1 MDKVLEDVLDS
12 VQSENT
18 ETSTNE
24 NQGNQDSYEGSELD
38 LDFSDFDEETNDSEA
53 ETEEETDDAND
64 EGSSND
70 IINNFA
76 TNSEKNAF
84 ASMRVQNKE
93 LQSTIN
99 ELDEIAKNVGL
110 SGYKEFLEKA
120 KENSIAKQAKSEGIS
135 VELAKKLNDMDERL
149 QAINKREEA
158 AAAEAKQA
166 KLAGTLDNFIKSNNL
181 NSSIVNK
188 LSDDLGKDGF
198 TVEQLMDMPE
208 SALNKLFSAYT
219 NVNIQKT
226 LDKKS
231 SITQE
236 MPVSQASKVD
246 GDTINKQLDDLVK
259 EIMGRN

>member
-12 VQSENT
+12 VQSEAT

-24 NQGNQDSYEGSELD
+24 SQESQDSHEDSELD
-38 LDFSDFDEETNDSEA
+38 IDLSDFEDDSEESTDSNEA
-53 ETEEETDDAND
+53 EDSTDDD
-64 EGSSND
+64 SE
-70 IINNFA
+70 ITNNFA
-76 TNSEKNAF
+76 TSSEKNAF

-93 LQSTIN
+93 LQNTVN
-99 ELDEIAKNVGL
+99 ELDIIAKSAGL
-110 SGYKEFLEKA
+110 SGYKEFLEKV
-120 KENSIAKQAKSEGIS
+120 KENSIAKQAKDEGIS
-135 VELAKKLNDMDERL
+135 LELAKKLNNIDEKL
-149 QAINKREEA
+149 EAIDKREQESVLQ
-158 AAAEAKQA
+158 AKQA
-166 KLAGTLDNFIKSNNL
+166 KLAGTLNTFMKSNNL
-181 NSSIVNK
+181 NTSILNK
-188 LSDDLGKDGF
+188 LSDDLEKDGF

-208 SALNKLFSAYT
+208 TALNKLFSAYT

-236 MPVSQASKVD
+236 MPVNQTSKVD

>member
-24 NQGNQDSYEGSELD
+24 NQENQDSHEDSELD
-38 LDFSDFDEETNDSEA
+38 IDLSDFEDDSEDSTDSNEA
-53 ETEEETDDAND
+53 EDSTDDD
-64 EGSSND
+64 SE
-70 IINNFA
+70 ITNNFA
-76 TNSEKNAF
+76 TSSEKNAF

-93 LQSTIN
+93 LQNTIN
-99 ELDEIAKNVGL
+99 ELDIIAKGAGL

-120 KENSIAKQAKSEGIS
+120 KENSIAKQAKEEGIS
-135 VELAKKLNDMDERL
+135 LELAKKLNNIDEKL
-149 QAINKREEA
+149 EAIDKREQESVYQ
-158 AAAEAKQA
+158 AKQA
-166 KLAGTLDNFIKSNNL
+166 KLAGTLNTFMKSNNL
-181 NSSIVNK
+181 NTSILNK
-188 LSDDLGKDGF
+188 LSDDLEKDGF

-208 SALNKLFSAYT
+208 TALNKLFSAYT

-236 MPVSQASKVD
+236 MPVNQTSKVD

>member
-12 VQSENT
+12 MQSENT

-24 NQGNQDSYEGSELD
+24 NQNDSYEGSELD
-38 LDFSDFDEETNDSEA
+38 LDLSDF
-53 ETEEETDDAND
+53 EEETTESDEVDEATSND
-64 EGSSND
+64 ETVEGSSD

-76 TNSEKNAF
+76 TSSEKNAF

-93 LQSTIN
+93 MQNTIN
-99 ELDEIAKNVGL
+99 ELDEIAKGAGL

-120 KENSIAKQAKSEGIS
+120 KENSVARQAKNEGIS
-135 VELAKKLNDMDERL
+135 VELAKKLNTIDERL
-149 QAINKREEA
+149 EAIDKREQA
-158 AAAEAKQA
+158 SIIEAKQA
-166 KLAGTLDNFIKSNNL
+166 KLASTLDSFIKTNNL
-181 NSSIVNK
+181 NNSIVNK

-208 SALNKLFSAYT
+208 AALNRLFGAYT
-219 NVNIQKT
+219 NVNIQKN

-231 SITQE
+231 SINQE
-236 MPVSQASKVD
+236 MPVSQASKID

>member
-24 NQGNQDSYEGSELD
+24 NQVNQDSYEGSELD
-38 LDFSDFDEETNDSEA
+38 LDFSDFEDNSTESDDVDESTSSDETVDNDTS
-53 ETEEETDDAND
+53 
-64 EGSSND
+64 D

-120 KENSIAKQAKSEGIS
+120 KENSIAKQAKNEGIS
-135 VELAKKLNDMDERL
+135 VELAKKINDMEGRL
-149 QAINKREEA
+149 EAINKKEQEA
-158 AAAEAKQA
+158 AVEAKQA
-166 KLAGTLDNFIKSNNL
+166 KLASTLDSFIKSNNL
-181 NSSIVNK
+181 NNSIINK

-198 TVEQLMDMPE
+198 TVEQLMEMPE
-208 SALNKLFSAYT
+208 AALNKLFSAYT

-231 SITQE
+231 SINQE
-236 MPVSQASKVD
+236 MPVSQVSKVD

>member
-24 NQGNQDSYEGSELD
+24 NQVNQDSYEGSELD
-38 LDFSDFDEETNDSEA
+38 LDFSDFEDNSTESDDVDESTSSDETVDNDTS
-53 ETEEETDDAND
+53 
-64 EGSSND
+64 D

-120 KENSIAKQAKSEGIS
+120 KENSIAKQAKNEGIS
-135 VELAKKLNDMDERL
+135 VELAKKINDMEGRL
-149 QAINKREEA
+149 EAINK
-158 AAAEAKQA
+158 
-166 KLAGTLDNFIKSNNL
+166 
-181 NSSIVNK
+181 
-188 LSDDLGKDGF
+188 
-198 TVEQLMDMPE
+198 
-208 SALNKLFSAYT
+208 
-219 NVNIQKT
+219 
-226 LDKKS
+226 
-231 SITQE
+231 
-236 MPVSQASKVD
+236 
-246 GDTINKQLDDLVK
+246 K
-259 EIMGRN
+259 E

>member
-1 MDKVLEDVLDS
+1 MDKVLDDVLDS
-12 VQSENT
+12 MQSEST
-18 ETSTNE
+18 ETSDNKSQE
-24 NQGNQDSYEGSELD
+24 DSYEGSELD
-38 LDFSDFDEETNDSEA
+38 IDLSDFEEETNESEA
-53 ETEEETDDAND
+53 EKENEDAND
-64 EGSSND
+64 EDSSTD

-76 TNSEKNAF
+76 NSSEKNAF

-93 LQSTIN
+93 LQNSIN
-99 ELDEIAKNVGL
+99 ELDSIAKAAGL

-120 KENSIAKQAKSEGIS
+120 KENSIAKQAKNEGIS
-135 VELAKKLNDMDERL
+135 VELAKKLNDMDEKL

-158 AAAEAKQA
+158 AAVEAKQA

-181 NSSIVNK
+181 NNSIINK

-208 SALNKLFSAYT
+208 AALNKLFSAYT

-236 MPVSQASKVD
+236 MPINQTSKID

>member
-24 NQGNQDSYEGSELD
+24 NQVNQDSYEGSELD
-38 LDFSDFDEETNDSEA
+38 LDFSDFEEDATESDDVDTSTSNDETVEDTSEA
-53 ETEEETDDAND
+53 
-64 EGSSND
+64 
-70 IINNFA
+70 INNFA
-76 TNSEKNAF
+76 TSSEKNAF

-120 KENSIAKQAKSEGIS
+120 KENSIAKQAKNEGIS

-181 NSSIVNK
+181 NSSVINK

>member
-12 VQSENT
+12 MQSENT

-24 NQGNQDSYEGSELD
+24 NQNDSYEGSELD
-38 LDFSDFDEETNDSEA
+38 LDLSDF
-53 ETEEETDDAND
+53 EEETTESDEVDEATSND
-64 EGSSND
+64 ETVEESSD

-76 TNSEKNAF
+76 TSSEKNAF

-93 LQSTIN
+93 MQNTIN
-99 ELDEIAKNVGL
+99 ELDEIAKGAGL

-120 KENSIAKQAKSEGIS
+120 KENSVARQAKNEGIS
-135 VELAKKLNDMDERL
+135 VELAKKLNTIDEKL
-149 QAINKREEA
+149 EAIDKREQA
-158 AAAEAKQA
+158 SIIEAKQA
-166 KLAGTLDNFIKSNNL
+166 KLASTLDSFIKTNNL
-181 NSSIVNK
+181 NTSIVNK

-208 SALNKLFSAYT
+208 AALNRLFGAYT
-219 NVNIQKT
+219 NVNIQKN

-231 SITQE
+231 SINQE
-236 MPVSQASKVD
+236 MPVSQASKID

>member
-12 VQSENT
+12 MQSENT

-24 NQGNQDSYEGSELD
+24 NQDNQDSYEGSELD
-38 LDFSDFDEETNDSEA
+38 LDFSDFNEETDESEA

-64 EGSSND
+64 EGSSSD
-70 IINNFA
+70 LINNFA
-76 TNSEKNAF
+76 TSSEKNAF

-135 VELAKKLNDMDERL
+135 VELAKKLNDMEGRL
-149 QAINKREEA
+149 EAINKREEA
-158 AAAEAKQA
+158 AATEAKQA

-181 NSSIVNK
+181 NSSIINK

>member
-24 NQGNQDSYEGSELD
+24 NQDNQDSYEGSELD
-38 LDFSDFDEETNDSEA
+38 LDFSDFEEDA
-53 ETEEETDDAND
+53 TESDDVDNSTSND
-64 EGSSND
+64 ETVEDTSD
-70 IINNFA
+70 VINNFA

-93 LQSTIN
+93 LQNTIN

-120 KENSIAKQAKSEGIS
+120 KENSIAKQAKNEGIS
-135 VELAKKLNDMDERL
+135 VELAKKLNDMDEKL
-149 QAINKREEA
+149 QAINKREQEA
-158 AAAEAKQA
+158 AVEAKQA
-166 KLAGTLDNFIKSNNL
+166 KLASTLDSFIKSNNL
-181 NSSIVNK
+181 NNSIINK

-208 SALNKLFSAYT
+208 AALNKLFSAYT

-231 SITQE
+231 SINQE

>member
-38 LDFSDFDEETNDSEA
+38 LDFSDFEEDA
-53 ETEEETDDAND
+53 TESDDVDNSTSND
-64 EGSSND
+64 ETVEDASD

-76 TNSEKNAF
+76 TSSEKNAF

-93 LQSTIN
+93 LQNTIN
-99 ELDEIAKNVGL
+99 ELDEIAKGAGL

-120 KENSIAKQAKSEGIS
+120 KENSIAKQAKNEGIS

-158 AAAEAKQA
+158 AAVEAKQA
-166 KLAGTLDNFIKSNNL
+166 KLANTLDTFIKNNNL
-181 NSSIVNK
+181 NNSIVNK

-198 TVEQLMDMPE
+198 TIEQLMDMPE
-208 SALNKLFSAYT
+208 AALNKLFSAYT
-219 NVNIQKT
+219 NVSIQKT

-236 MPVSQASKVD
+236 MPISQASKVD
-246 GDTINKQLDDLVK
+246 GDIINKQLDDLVK